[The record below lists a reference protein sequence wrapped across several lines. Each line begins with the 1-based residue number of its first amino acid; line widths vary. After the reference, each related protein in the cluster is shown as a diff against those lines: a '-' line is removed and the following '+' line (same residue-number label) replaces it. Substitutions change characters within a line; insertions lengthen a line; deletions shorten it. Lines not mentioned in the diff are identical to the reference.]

1 MFNDPLSDAHRR
13 YDELYGDDDDDD
25 CYYYTAEDAADDY
38 YTAQCEERER

>member
-1 MFNDPLSDAHRR
+1 MFNDPLNDAHRR
-13 YDELYGDDDDDD
+13 YDELYGDDDD